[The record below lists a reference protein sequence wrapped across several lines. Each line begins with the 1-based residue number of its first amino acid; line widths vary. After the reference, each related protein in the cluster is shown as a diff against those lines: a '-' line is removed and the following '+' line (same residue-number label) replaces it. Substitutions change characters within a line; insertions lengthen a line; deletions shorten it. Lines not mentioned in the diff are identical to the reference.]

1 MGEEKDWLYEDDDVM
16 EAIRRYEDM
25 MKRKTTYFFDVHEFE
40 EIINYYID
48 INNFGKA
55 VAAAEYGYR
64 LHPSS
69 IVIQLKIAHLLI
81 DRGKA
86 SESISLL
93 NNIEKLEQS
102 NYEVYILK
110 GTAYN
115 ILGNVAEAKKHFDI
129 AVALTS
135 ENKSEV
141 LCNIGI
147 TFEDRAQFNTA
158 IGYFLESYD
167 INKSN
172 IAILYDLAYC
182 YDKINDYEKSIYY
195 YEKYLD
201 EDPYSDNAWF
211 NLGIVYNSVKEFDKA
226 LRAFDFTIA
235 INENYGSAYYNKANI
250 LSELERYSEA
260 IQDYMEFL
268 KLEENHVMTHC
279 YIGECYEKLHRYE
292 EALYYFQTALAY
304 DPDCAD
310 AWFGTGIVKMHQ
322 NLYEESIQNLE
333 RALSLNE
340 DCTEYLFALGLIY
353 MRQNDSE
360 NSLRF
365 FKQVTDLDQTDFDAW
380 LNYSEILLNIGNL
393 SEAIEVLQKGLD
405 YNYDNAYLNLR
416 MASYLFLSRKIT
428 PGLQYLEKALA
439 IDTEC
444 IAELYEF
451 YPESLKNITIMKVIN
466 KYVVKNN
473 S

>member
-1 MGEEKDWLYEDDDVM
+1 MGEEKDWLYENDDVM
-16 EAIRRYEDM
+16 EAIRRYENM
-25 MKRKTTYFFDVHEFE
+25 MKNKTMYFFDVHEFE

-55 VAAAEYGYR
+55 VAAAEYGFR

-69 IVIQLKIAHLLI
+69 TAIQLKIAHLLI

-86 SESISLL
+86 IESINLL
-93 NNIEKLEQS
+93 NNIEKMEQS
-102 NYEVYILK
+102 NYEIYILK

-115 ILGNVAEAKKHFDI
+115 ILGNIIEARKHFDR
-129 AVALTS
+129 AVSLTS
-135 ENKSEV
+135 DNKSEV

-147 TFEDRAQFNTA
+147 TFEDRLQFQTA
-158 IGYFLESYD
+158 IDYFMESYC
-167 INKSN
+167 INQSN
-172 IAILYDLAYC
+172 ISILYDIAYC
-182 YDKINDYEKSIYY
+182 YDKIHNFDKSIYY

-211 NLGIVYNSVKEFDKA
+211 NLGTVYNSVKEYDKA
-226 LRAFDFTIA
+226 IQAYDFTIA

-279 YIGECYEKLHRYE
+279 YIGECYEKLHRFE
-292 EALYYFQTALAY
+292 ESLYYFQTALTY

-322 NLYEESIQNLE
+322 QLYEESIQNIE

-340 DCTEYLFALGLIY
+340 DCTEYLFALGLVY
-353 MRQNDSE
+353 MHINDME
-360 NSLRF
+360 NSIYY
-365 FKQVTDLDQTDFDAW
+365 FKQVTELDPTDFDAW
-380 LNYSEILLNIGNL
+380 LNYSEILLNQDKLN
-393 SEAIEVLQKGLD
+393 EAIDIIQKG
-405 YNYDNAYLNLR
+405 YDFNFNNAYINLR
-416 MASYLFLSRKIT
+416 LASYLFLARKIQT
-428 PGLQYLEKALA
+428 GIPYLDKALS

-444 IAELYEF
+444 IDELYEF
-451 YPESLKNITIMKVIN
+451 YPEALKSTVIVKVIDKYIN
-466 KYVVKNN
+466 KDH